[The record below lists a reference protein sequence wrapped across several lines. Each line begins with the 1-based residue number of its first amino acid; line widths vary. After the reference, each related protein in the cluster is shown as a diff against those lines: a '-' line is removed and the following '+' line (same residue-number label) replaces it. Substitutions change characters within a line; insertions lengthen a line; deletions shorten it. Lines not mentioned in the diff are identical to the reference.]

1 MVIGA
6 IIMGILICVS
16 VILTAF
22 IDRNSS
28 YYFDTGFIIGG
39 SIATLMT
46 IEVYLLAN
54 IIGEQKLFDAIK
66 ELAYE
71 WDAQTKTLKKL
82 VKPKFD
88 PKTLVAFDKVLVR
101 LTKDCIW
108 NATFFSHYDK
118 EVHWGC
124 YPFVTTSCKSYD
136 KCIPYNDET
145 KHLLGTSD
153 EAPEY
158 YRYWED

>member
-28 YYFDTGFIIGG
+28 YDFDTWFIIGG

-54 IIGEQKLFDAIK
+54 IIGEPKPSAIDVYRGNTELEITSVNGTPIDSVVVFK
-66 ELAYE
+66 E
-71 WDAQTKTLKKL
+71 K
-82 VKPKFD
+82 
-88 PKTLVAFDKVLVR
+88 
-101 LTKDCIW
+101 
-108 NATFFSHYDK
+108 
-118 EVHWGC
+118 
-124 YPFVTTSCKSYD
+124 
-136 KCIPYNDET
+136 
-145 KHLLGTSD
+145 
-153 EAPEY
+153 
-158 YRYWED
+158 